1 MLYDDVIND
10 QDYVGLKRITEDR
23 ELRKYNRRAVATKIR
38 VNVLTIRLPVFVA
51 HGLKIRADIPLVRL
65 PVSIARV
72 LQIRVDVPVPQDL
85 RWQAEVLTIRADR
98 SLNK

>member
-38 VNVLTIRLPVFVA
+38 VNVPVATGTNTGRQF
-51 HGLKIRADIPLVRL
+51 LLI
-65 PVSIARV
+65 
-72 LQIRVDVPVPQDL
+72 
-85 RWQAEVLTIRADR
+85 
-98 SLNK
+98 